1 MKLSIND
8 KASRSNFKKKF
19 INNKKYK
26 RDSNFTELNLYLLM
40 KKRLTTFLKV
50 LGREDYIVLGKLC

>member
-1 MKLSIND
+1 MFNND

-19 INNKKYK
+19 VNNKEYK
-26 RDSNFTELNLYLLM
+26 QVSNFVELNIYLLI

-50 LGREDYIVLGKLC
+50 LGLENYIGLDKLC